1 MRRAN
6 PLLRTLPDFLTW
18 RAFRFRTIC
27 SGRLGFAG
35 DTTAATNTKHL
46 DTFTEQFEIG
56 SRVITLE
63 TGKIARFANGA
74 VVLAMEN
81 TSVLST
87 VTSAKGDAVRDFL
100 PLTVSDSA
108 TLSLFLLLMCYSVKW
123 RDGNENVVRDDRW
136 IIKRSSSRKA

>member
-1 MRRAN
+1 MRRAK
-6 PLLRTLPDFLTW
+6 PLLRTLPHFLTW

-27 SGRLGFAG
+27 SGRLGFDGAG
-35 DTTAATNTKHL
+35 ATTTTTTKHL

-81 TSVLST
+81 TNVLST

-100 PLTVSDSA
+100 PLTVSASA
-108 TLSLFLLLMCYSVKW
+108 TLSRSLAYVLFC
-123 RDGNENVVRDDRW
+123 
-136 IIKRSSSRKA
+136 